1 VADNGACAIF
11 ALSTYLPTDRCGIFG
26 AVTQPR
32 EGDAPGFDLDRRP
45 DAWSVRLCDHYE
57 FPSFLAKRRRAAN
70 RSADCC
76 ANRRK
81 RFQMTLESSSCRVLL
96 LVPRFN
102 GQSFWNFTAT
112 CEVSGARFPAPPLGL
127 ITVAAMLPSS
137 WECHLV
143 NRNTE
148 ELHDYELDWAD
159 LVMTGG
165 MLPQQPDTLQI
176 IELAHGRRKPVVVGG
191 PDVTSSPEA
200 YLAADF
206 RVLGEAEAVIDAFI
220 EAWNSGERQGV
231 FEAEKFKVDIT
242 RTPIPRFSLLKRS
255 QYDFY
260 GVQFARGCPF
270 TCEFCDIIELYGR
283 VPRVKTAAQM
293 LAELDHLY
301 EIGYRGHLDFVD
313 DNFIGNKKAVKA
325 FLPHLIDWQK
335 QRGFPF
341 QFSTEASINL
351 ADDDVL
357 LALMREAN
365 FFTVFV
371 GIESPDPETLVSM
384 QKKQNTRRSIVDS
397 VNKIYRAG
405 MFVNAGFILGFD
417 SEKGAVAAAMIEL
430 IEATSIPFCMV
441 GLLYALP
448 GTQLTRRLASEG
460 RMFPSSYTAARL
472 DAEAGDQCTS
482 GLNFATA
489 RPRRDILSDYR
500 TILARIYRP
509 AEYYR
514 RVRSVGRLLDRPA
527 LDRSASEDPPRPRV
541 FGIPK
546 RDFVLLWRL
555 TWRIAL
561 RQPGTLWHF
570 LRVFYECARKNPRAT
585 GYVGMLAAFYLHLGP
600 FSRFV
605 ISVVERQI
613 AEIDSGNWRP
623 PMVETREAAAPARLP
638 RTQSA

>member
-1 VADNGACAIF
+1 MK
-11 ALSTYLPTDRCGIFG
+11 P
-26 AVTQPR
+26 
-32 EGDAPGFDLDRRP
+32 E
-45 DAWSVRLCDHYE
+45 
-57 FPSFLAKRRRAAN
+57 PSP
-70 RSADCC
+70 
-76 ANRRK
+76 
-81 RFQMTLESSSCRVLL
+81 CRVLL

-102 GQSFWNFTAT
+102 GQSFWNFRAA
-112 CEVSGARFPAPPLGL
+112 CEVFGARFPAPPLGL
-127 ITVAAMLPSS
+127 ITVAALLPSA
-137 WECHLV
+137 WECRLV

-148 ELHDYELDWAD
+148 DLQDCDLDWAD

-176 IELAHGRRKPVVVGG
+176 IELAHSRQKPVAVGG

-220 EAWNSGERQGV
+220 AAWNSGERRGV
-231 FEAEKFKVDIT
+231 FEAEKFTVDIT
-242 RTPIPRFSLLKRS
+242 RTPIPRFDLLKRR

-293 LAELDHLY
+293 LAELDRLY

-325 FLPHLIDWQK
+325 FLPELIAWQK
-335 QRGFPF
+335 ERGFPF

-351 ADDDVL
+351 ADDDAL
-357 LALMREAN
+357 LALMRQAN

-371 GIESPDPETLVSM
+371 GIESPDAETLVAM
-384 QKKQNTRRSIVDS
+384 QKKQNTRRSIADS
-397 VNKIYRAG
+397 VHKIYRAG

-417 SEKGAVAAAMIEL
+417 SEKGAVAEAMIEL

-448 GTQLTRRLASEG
+448 GTQLTRRLAGEG
-460 RMFPSSYTAARL
+460 RMFPPSYTAARL
-472 DAEAGDQCTS
+472 DADAGDQCTS

-489 RPRRDILSDYR
+489 RPRRDILGDYR
-500 TILARIYRP
+500 TILAHIYRP
-509 AEYYR
+509 ARYYR
-514 RVRSVGRLLDRPA
+514 RVRSLARMLDRPM
-527 LDRSASEDPPRPRV
+527 LDRSASKDPPGRRL
-541 FGIPK
+541 FGIPR
-546 RDFVLLWRL
+546 RDLALLWRL
-555 TWRIAL
+555 ASRIAL
-561 RQPGTLWHF
+561 RQPGALWHF
-570 LRVFYECARKNPRAT
+570 LRVFCDCARRNPRAV

-605 ISVVERQI
+605 VSVVDRQI
-613 AEIDSGNWRP
+613 AEIDSGKWQP
-623 PMVETREAAAPARLP
+623 PLVAATEPAAPVMLP
-638 RTQSA
+638 QTQSA